1 MLRQHPDAIM
11 TLVASGDIPLL
22 TSDMVE
28 WFVATCRQSEHDV
41 YYSVVPKAV
50 METAFPTSKRSY
62 IRFREGPHCGGDLFM
77 VRLAAAHRSES
88 LVRAALDR
96 RKSAWRQA
104 LLMGV
109 GTLLKLAVGRLS
121 LPDAE
126 RVATRIFQVRGRA
139 VVAPYAAIGM
149 DVDKPF
155 QYDIVRQRKG

>member
-1 MLRQHPDAIM
+1 MASLR
-11 TLVASGDIPLL
+11 
-22 TSDMVE
+22 
-28 WFVATCRQSEHDV
+28 RR
-41 YYSVVPKAV
+41 SVHGALG
-50 METAFPTSKRSY
+50 RSPSQ
-62 IRFREGPHCGGDLFM
+62 REPGA
-77 VRLAAAHRSES
+77 R
-88 LVRAALDR
+88 ALDR

-155 QYDIVRQRKG
+155 QYDIVRQRMG

>member
-1 MLRQHPDAIM
+1 M
-11 TLVASGDIPLL
+11 
-22 TSDMVE
+22 
-28 WFVATCRQSEHDV
+28 
-41 YYSVVPKAV
+41 
-50 METAFPTSKRSY
+50 
-62 IRFREGPHCGGDLFM
+62 
-77 VRLAAAHRSES
+77 
-88 LVRAALDR
+88 RAALDR

-155 QYDIVRQRKG
+155 QYDIVRQRMG

>member
-1 MLRQHPDAIM
+1 MAC
-11 TLVASGDIPLL
+11 ASPETMCLELGC
-22 TSDMVE
+22 
-28 WFVATCRQSEHDV
+28 CRDDV
-41 YYSVVPKAV
+41 FCKGL
-50 METAFPTSKRSY
+50 ERCHIIH
-62 IRFREGPHCGGDLFM
+62 IRHIEYRVRE
-77 VRLAAAHRSES
+77 AHRSES

-155 QYDIVRQRKG
+155 QYDIVRQRMG